1 MITMSDD
8 HLFALV
14 CKLKEVSLI
23 KLNTDDCFL
32 STSSACLLFFIEDKY
47 LEFATQTWEIRIPYT
62 AFSLYSSI
70 EQTFG
75 KDYFYSKLPNKNY

>member
-1 MITMSDD
+1 MSDD

-23 KLNTDDCFL
+23 KLNTDDCFF
-32 STSSACLLFFIEDKY
+32 FFIEDKY